1 MNEPQSLEDNI
12 IYLIGEITRLSHK
25 RVSSIFNENKFDV
38 TVEQFGVLAVL
49 WYQEGINQQAIANGL
64 NRDKTTITRIIENM
78 TKKNLLVK
86 VPDQLDKR
94 NKLIYLTDKGRSL
107 QEDMIRSTGIV
118 YMDAIKI
125 LSVKEIKTVTSIL
138 QKMKN
143 NLNK

>member
-1 MNEPQSLEDNI
+1 MIEPTSLEDNI

-25 RVSSIFNENKFDV
+25 RVSSIFNDNKFDV
-38 TVEQFGVLAVL
+38 TVEQFGVLAFL
-49 WYQEGINQQAIANGL
+49 WYQEGINQQTIANSL

-78 TKKNLLVK
+78 IKKNLLVK

-107 QEDMIRSTGIV
+107 QEDMIKSTGIV
-118 YMDAIKI
+118 YMDAIEK
-125 LSVKEIKTVTSIL
+125 LSEKDIKSVTGIL

-143 NLNK
+143 NLSE

>member
-1 MNEPQSLEDNI
+1 MVEPASLEDNI
-12 IYLIGEITRLSHK
+12 IYLIGEISRLSHK

-107 QEDMIRSTGIV
+107 QEDMIKSTGIV
-118 YMDAIKI
+118 YMDAIKK
-125 LSVKEIKTVTSIL
+125 LSEKDIKSVTGIL

>member
-1 MNEPQSLEDNI
+1 MIEPASLEDNI
-12 IYLIGEITRLSHK
+12 IYLIAEISRLSHK
-25 RVSSIFNENKFDV
+25 RVSSIFNKNKFDV

-49 WYQEGINQQAIANGL
+49 WYQEGINQQTIANGL

-107 QEDMIRSTGIV
+107 QEDMIKSTGIV
-118 YMDAIKI
+118 YMDAIKN
-125 LSVKEIKTVTSIL
+125 LSEKDIKSVTSIL